1 MGTILFFP
9 QYVSHLQK
17 SFMVNTPQAIGTTFL
32 LGRKCP
38 TSVSLAMILEGLL
51 LCAVCP
57 RETGAQQPPDVQVPV
72 LSSGLLTNLF
82 VLHRDSSL
90 LCFFLVKSCAD
101 FLDQLPNGRVL
112 FPLNFQLGA
121 KVSFICEE
129 G

>member
-51 LCAVCP
+51 LCAVHP
-57 RETGAQQPPDVQVPV
+57 RETGAQKPPDVQVPV
-72 LSSGLLTNLF
+72 LLPGLPTNLF
-82 VLHRDSSL
+82 VPHRDLSR
-90 LCFFLVKSCAD
+90 LCVCVFF
-101 FLDQLPNGRVL
+101 
-112 FPLNFQLGA
+112 FP
-121 KVSFICEE
+121 SEIMC
-129 G
+129 